1 MIPVL
6 KVKISTILL
15 FFLLNPLY
23 LYLLFYSFP
32 LLIMSF
38 LNGYKLTIRKLKK
51 ILHLKYLNLKTI
63 GKLNLKNI

>member
-32 LLIMSF
+32 LLMSF